1 MALADDDD
9 MARLMDEAAGRTFD
23 ASETADAGPVDAADA
38 ADAMPSLGGGA
49 DWARG
54 LDASSADA
62 AQISSW
68 LEQVYRAHYD
78 GDEMPAAMQR
88 LVAHVAGELTGSKP
102 VEPAY
107 GPGLWAKMPQ
117 RGIDG
122 MVEARPVDLLGD
134 PDRDEIDL
142 MMLHTIRMGRWL
154 TTHYVLWAQTLTPC
168 WILHDD
174 VVQEVFALKCYAD
187 LIAADPNGGLYAP
200 TLQSLIHQARERAA
214 EYLAASDASKQ
225 DHAHHL
231 ADPEHRR
238 KETDREAAYAD
249 WLRRRGEWD
258 TEPRFTSRWRYRD
271 AATALDG
278 LLSLGT
284 PPEAHTPAEPTDEN
298 LRAGL
303 DEWTR
308 RAAALRQSLSELDGM
323 RPGSDEWQDLRADL
337 AGEAAELEHE
347 AGRRW
352 RDWREEEAR
361 TRDRLDRTVADA
373 RRRLASHDAGLDQ
386 AARESMSRLA
396 DQGGHML
403 DEDGHR
409 GGVEGYRARPIA
421 SQADL
426 IGRIGRLTDGDPV
439 VRLDGLDTLMGDIRR
454 TLDPAGEGGGL

>member
-1 MALADDDD
+1 MMADEE
-9 MARLMDEAAGRTFD
+9 MARLISEASGGTLDVSSRD
-23 ASETADAGPVDAADA
+23 IDGSADAVDST
-38 ADAMPSLGGGA
+38 MPLTAGGA

-200 TLQSLIHQARERAA
+200 TLQSLIHQARERVN

-225 DHAHHL
+225 DHVHHL
-231 ADPEHRR
+231 ASSDYQR
-238 KETDREAAYAD
+238 KETDREGAYAD

-258 TEPRFTSRWRYRD
+258 SEPRFTSRWRYRD

-278 LLSLGT
+278 LLCLGT
-284 PPEAHTPAEPTDEN
+284 PPEGRMPPEPTDEN
-298 LRAGL
+298 LQASL
-303 DEWTR
+303 DEWAR
-308 RAAALRQSLSELDGM
+308 RVTALRQSLSELDGL
-323 RPGSDEWQDLRADL
+323 RSGSDEWQDLRADC
-337 AGEAAELEHE
+337 AGEVTRLEREVNHC
-347 AGRRW
+347 W
-352 RDWREEEAR
+352 RDWCEEESK
-361 TRDRLDRTVADA
+361 TRDRLDRTVADMG
-373 RRRLASHDAGLDQ
+373 RRLASRDDSLDQ
-386 AARESMSRLA
+386 AARDSIARLA
-396 DQGGHML
+396 HQGQYVL
-403 DEDGHR
+403 DTDGRR
-409 GGVEGYRARPIA
+409 GGVEGYHARPI
-421 SQADL
+421 SPQADL
-426 IGRIGRLTDGDPV
+426 IERMDRLSDGDPV
-439 VRLDGLDTLMGDIRR
+439 LRLNSLETLMDDIRC
-454 TLDPAGEGGGL
+454 TLDSSSEGAGR